1 MNMTSAQE
9 DAITV
14 INPQFELP
22 SIIREMTADRLMAVV
37 AQAENGDTRDL
48 FALYRDII
56 ASDNHI
62 QGEFSK
68 RKAAVLGDT
77 IQVLPYDKND
87 PMDVEAK
94 DLCLT
99 IQDSKIF
106 ASLQSHLLN
115 ATLFPVAVAEKI
127 YRVSIRGYVLDRIIP
142 VPYQLLDYTNGLLKI
157 FDTDKDG
164 RPLQTSNEPDPAR
177 YIIHRGHNMP
187 IPDTWGGPFRSIL
200 YWWLLRTMSRQWWAN
215 FIERF
220 GIPFMMGKFDT
231 GDTEGKNTLTNA
243 FRLAV
248 RLGGLVISKK
258 TEAELVQASTGDT
271 SGSHEK
277 FINLCNREISRLIV
291 GQDLSGQS
299 SATGELGGGTAK
311 LQSEVRD
318 DLRKMDARLLSLTI
332 RDGLL
337 AQLCQINGKTGRV
350 PIILFGSDS
359 ASELA
364 SVMSLVK
371 SLSDSQLEPD
381 DDGLAA
387 LSARAGFGIR
397 RRAAAS
403 VIKPFSIQTLSTENA
418 DGLKIDEPPADLLK
432 MFTGRYSKVADI
444 IRTSDSPEDCI
455 KRVREWATTSKI
467 GDIATLLEQALT
479 VYAYKGATSI

>member
-1 MNMTSAQE
+1 MKPDTQTS
-9 DAITV
+9 DTITV
-14 INPQFELP
+14 INPQWELP
-22 SIIREMTADRLMAVV
+22 SIIREMTADRLMAII
-37 AQAENGDTRDL
+37 AQSENGDSRDL

-62 QGEFSK
+62 LGEFSK

-77 IQVLPYDKND
+77 ISILPYDKTSPAD
-87 PMDVEAK
+87 LEAK
-94 DLCLT
+94 ELCAHLE
-99 IQDSKIF
+99 DSKMF
-106 ASLQSHLLN
+106 ADLQAHLLN
-115 ATLFPVAVAEKI
+115 ATLYPVAVAEKV
-127 YRVSIRGYVLDRIIP
+127 YRPTSRGYSLDKIIP
-142 VPYQLLDYTNGLLKI
+142 IPYQLLDYTTGLLRI
-157 FDTDKDG
+157 YDTDPDG
-164 RPLQTSNEPDPAR
+164 RPLSTSHDPDPSR
-177 YIIHRGHNMP
+177 YIIHRGHVMP

-200 YWWLLRTMSRQWWAN
+200 FWWLLRTMSRQWWAN

-220 GIPFMMGKFDT
+220 GIPFMLGKFDT

-258 TEAELVQASTGDT
+258 TEAELVQATTGDT

-299 SATGELGGGTAK
+299 SPTGELGGGTAK
-311 LQSEVRD
+311 LQGEVRD
-318 DLRKMDARLLSLTI
+318 DIRKMDARLLSLTI

-337 AQLCQINGKTGRV
+337 SQLCQINGQYGRP

-397 RRAAAS
+397 RRAAAPTPQ
-403 VIKPFSIQTLSTENA
+403 PFSLAALSASNTDA
-418 DGLKIDEPPADLLK
+418 LKLDQVPTDLLK
-432 MFTGRYSKVADI
+432 MFTGRYAKVADI
-444 IRTSDSPEDCI
+444 IRESDSPEDCVQ
-455 KRVREWATTSKI
+455 RVRDWAKTSNVK
-467 GDIATLLEQALT
+467 DVATILEQALT
-479 VYAYKGATSI
+479 VYAYKGATSE